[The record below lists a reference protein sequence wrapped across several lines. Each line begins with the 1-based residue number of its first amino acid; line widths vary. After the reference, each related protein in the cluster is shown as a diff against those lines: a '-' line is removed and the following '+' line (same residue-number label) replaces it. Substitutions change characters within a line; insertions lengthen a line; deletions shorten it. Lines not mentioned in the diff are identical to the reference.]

1 MLYRNFLKKIKK
13 CPFCYREDR
22 FIFDNKTA
30 FLTYSLAPYSDGH
43 LLVIPKRH
51 VVSLLNL
58 TEVEKRDISNLVDR
72 ASEIM
77 GFIHC
82 KNYSILVREGK
93 LEKSIDH
100 LHYHIIPDHRIGDL
114 DTRGK
119 SRRIMTEKEI
129 DRLVIKLNKFK

>member
-1 MLYRNFLKKIKK
+1 MLYTNFLKKVKK
-13 CPFCYREDR
+13 CPFCYRKDR
-22 FIFDNKTA
+22 FILNDKTA
-30 FLTYSLAPYSDGH
+30 FLTYCLAPYSNGH

-51 VVSLLNL
+51 VISLLDL
-58 TEVEKRDISNLVDR
+58 KKEEKRDISNLVGK

-77 GFIHC
+77 SFMNC
-82 KNYSILVREGK
+82 KNYSILVREGE

-114 DTRGK
+114 DTKGK